1 MPEFFMLFSE
11 VIGHQELKTV
21 LAGMVQQSRLS
32 HALLFLGKEGSG
44 ALPLAMAFAQYVVS
58 IPPAAPAVPDLFGNV
73 TPLSGSASGGWI
85 PPEEIHTQPAYQR
98 AAQLMHPDLH
108 FTFPVIPKK
117 SGDKPVSDDY
127 IADWRNFIQ
136 TFPYGNVFDWLQSI
150 GADNKQGNITASEC
164 DRIHHQMNLK
174 SFESETKVLL
184 MWMPEYLKKEGN
196 KLLKLIE
203 EPPPHSLF
211 ILVAENE
218 EDILPTILSR
228 CQLVR
233 VPPLDTRDI
242 ESALIERAGAD
253 PEKAAQ
259 IAGIA
264 DGNYREALS
273 LLQQTDNDWNQLLR
287 EWLNACVKG
296 GPAAQLAFSEEMHKM
311 GREKQK
317 QLLRYFIHLLE
328 LSIRSRIIGAEKVAM
343 VETERDFTTRINK
356 ISSVSQQEAI
366 VNELDKAIY
375 YIERNANAK
384 MMFQALSIKLFYIIQ
399 QKSVLLV

>member
-1 MPEFFMLFSE
+1 
-11 VIGHQELKTV
+11 
-21 LAGMVQQSRLS
+21 
-32 HALLFLGKEGSG
+32 
-44 ALPLAMAFAQYVVS
+44 
-58 IPPAAPAVPDLFGNV
+58 
-73 TPLSGSASGGWI
+73 
-85 PPEEIHTQPAYQR
+85 
-98 AAQLMHPDLH
+98 
-108 FTFPVIPKK
+108 
-117 SGDKPVSDDY
+117 
-127 IADWRNFIQ
+127 
-136 TFPYGNVFDWLQSI
+136 
-150 GADNKQGNITASEC
+150 
-164 DRIHHQMNLK
+164 
-174 SFESETKVLL
+174 
-184 MWMPEYLKKEGN
+184 
-196 KLLKLIE
+196 
-203 EPPPHSLF
+203 
-211 ILVAENE
+211 
-218 EDILPTILSR
+218 
-228 CQLVR
+228 LVR

>member
-1 MPEFFMLFSE
+1 MLFSE
-11 VIGHQELKTV
+11 VIGHPELKAV
-21 LAGMVQQSRLS
+21 LANMVKQNRLS

-58 IPPAAPAVPDLFGNV
+58 IPPAAPAVPDLFGNIS
-73 TPLSGSASGGWI
+73 PLSGADAGGWI
-85 PPEEIHTQPAYQR
+85 SPEDIHSSPAFQR

-136 TFPYGNVFDWLQSI
+136 TYPYGNVYDWLQNI

-184 MWMPEYLKKEGN
+184 IWMPEYLKKEGN

-203 EPPPHSLF
+203 EPPPHSLI

-218 EDILPTILSR
+218 EDILPTIISR
-228 CQLVR
+228 CQLIR
-233 VPPLDTRDI
+233 VPPLETRDI
-242 ESALIERAGAD
+242 ELALIQRAGAD

-264 DGNYREALS
+264 EGNYREALQ
-273 LLQQTDNDWNQLLR
+273 LMQQADSDWNQLLR
-287 EWLNACVKG
+287 EWLNASIKQD
-296 GPAAQLAFSEEMHKM
+296 ASAQLTFADEMNKM

-317 QLLRYFIHLLE
+317 HLLRYFIHLLE
-328 LSIRSRIIGAEKVAM
+328 LSIRVRILGADLVPM
-343 VETERDFTTRINK
+343 VEAEIDFTARINK
-356 ISSVSQQEAI
+356 ISSVSQQEAM
-366 VNELDKAIY
+366 VTELDKAIY

-384 MMFQALSIKLFYIIQ
+384 MLFQALSIKLFYIIQ
-399 QKSVLLV
+399 QKSLILI

>member
-1 MPEFFMLFSE
+1 MLFSE
-11 VIGHQELKTV
+11 VIGHEELKKV
-21 LAGMVQQSRLS
+21 LAGMVKENRLS

-73 TPLSGSASGGWI
+73 TPLSSTGGWI
-85 PPEEIHTQPAYQR
+85 PPEEIHNQPSFLR

-136 TFPYGNVFDWLQSI
+136 TFPYGNVYDWLQSI
-150 GADNKQGNITASEC
+150 GAENKQGNITSEEC
-164 DRIHHQMNLK
+164 TRIHHQMNLK

-203 EPPPHSLF
+203 EPPPHTLF

-218 EDILPTILSR
+218 EDILPTIISR
-228 CQLVR
+228 CQLIK
-233 VPPLDTRDI
+233 VPPLETPEI
-242 ESALIERAGAD
+242 ETALIERTGAD
-253 PEKAAQ
+253 PLKAAQ

-264 DGNYREALS
+264 EGNYREALQ
-273 LLQQTDNDWNQLLR
+273 LMQQADNDWNQLLR
-287 EWLNACVKG
+287 EWLNAILKE
-296 GPAAQLAFSEEMHKM
+296 GPVAQLSFAEEMFKM

-317 QLLRYFIHLLE
+317 QLLRYFVHLLE
-328 LSIRSRIIGAEKVAM
+328 LAIRSRILGLDKVPMAES
-343 VETERDFTTRINK
+343 EQDFTTRINK
-356 ISSVSQQEAI
+356 ISSVSQQEAM
-366 VNELDKAIY
+366 VDELERAIY

-384 MMFQALSIKLFYIIQ
+384 MLFQALSIKLFYIIQ
-399 QKSVLLV
+399 QKSVILV

>member
-1 MPEFFMLFSE
+1 MLFSE
-11 VIGHQELKTV
+11 VIGHHELKAV
-21 LAGMVQQSRLS
+21 LANMVKQNRLS

-58 IPPAAPAVPDLFGNV
+58 IPPAAPAVPDLFGNIS
-73 TPLSGSASGGWI
+73 PLSGAATGGWI
-85 PPEEIHTQPAYQR
+85 SPEDIHSSPAFQR

-136 TFPYGNVFDWLQSI
+136 TYPYGNVYDWLQNI

-184 MWMPEYLKKEGN
+184 IWMPEYLKKEGN

-203 EPPPHSLF
+203 EPPPHSLI

-218 EDILPTILSR
+218 EDILPTIISR
-228 CQLVR
+228 CQLIR
-233 VPPLDTRDI
+233 VPPLETRDI
-242 ESALIERAGAD
+242 ELALIQRAGAD

-264 DGNYREALS
+264 EGNYREALQ
-273 LLQQTDNDWNQLLR
+273 LMQQADSDWNQLLR
-287 EWLNACVKG
+287 EWLNASIKQD
-296 GPAAQLAFSEEMHKM
+296 ATAQIAFADEMNKM

-317 QLLRYFIHLLE
+317 HLLRFFIHLLE
-328 LSIRSRIIGAEKVAM
+328 LSIRTRILGADLVPM
-343 VETERDFTTRINK
+343 VEAEIDFTARINK
-356 ISSVSQQEAI
+356 ISSVSQQEAM
-366 VNELDKAIY
+366 VTELDKAIY

-384 MMFQALSIKLFYIIQ
+384 MLFQALSIKLFYIIQ
-399 QKSVLLV
+399 QKSLILI